1 MLPKFVRSSRD
12 LGAGLVYLTLGGG
25 AALVARGYPL
35 GSAQGFGP
43 GYLPLV
49 LGLVLVA
56 MGVVSLLRC
65 IMLNTEAI
73 GSVAW
78 RGLFL
83 VTSATLVCALLLPV
97 AGALAALAALLLIG
111 AAASRHFRLEPKM
124 LLGAAVLVGVCV
136 LVFVVAL
143 GVPLP
148 LIGG

>member
-1 MLPKFVRSSRD
+1 MLPQFVRGSRD
-12 LGAGLVYLTLGGG
+12 LGAGLVYLVLGGG
-25 AALVARGYPL
+25 AALVARNYPL
-35 GSAQGFGP
+35 GSAEGLGP

-56 MGVVSLLRC
+56 MGVISLVRC
-65 IMLNTEAI
+65 ITIETGEI
-73 GSVAW
+73 GNVAW

-97 AGALAALAALLLIG
+97 AGAVAALAALLLIS
-111 AAASRHFRLEPKM
+111 AAASRHFRLHPKM
-124 LLGAAVLVGVCV
+124 LLGAAVLVGLCV

-148 LIGG
+148 LFGQ